1 MTSKRTDTGATGV
14 RAKGWAHSFPVSG
27 GVHAGRRWTRRQL
40 GFLPWTADEP
50 ETVDSVVLA
59 VSELLTNAHIHAHS
73 DARLILTWD
82 GDCLHVSVHDEDPT
96 LPRQRTP
103 KPGETSG
110 RGVGI
115 VRMLADELEVRCQRH
130 GKTVSA
136 CFRPESADRPAA
148 ERPDAER
155 LGADRP
161 DAERP
166 GTDRPDAG

>member
-1 MTSKRTDTGATGV
+1 MTSKRTGSGATGIK
-14 RAKGWAHSFPVSG
+14 AKGWAHSFPVSG

-40 GFLPWTADEP
+40 ESLPWTADEP
-50 ETVDSVVLA
+50 ETVDAVVLA

-82 GDCLHVSVHDEDPT
+82 GECLQVSVHDEDPT
-96 LPRQRTP
+96 LPLQRSP

-115 VRMLADELEVRCQRH
+115 VRMLADTLEMRCQRH

-136 CFRPESADRPAA
+136 CFRPARAA
-148 ERPDAER
+148 RPD
-155 LGADRP
+155 G
-161 DAERP
+161 
-166 GTDRPDAG
+166 DRPDAG